1 MNMNSRFEDASAA
14 QNKQTNKSTGLK
26 GIINRLKEKRQAQVH
41 QRLQEKLLSQQRQ
54 WEDSSSR
61 QTPPS
66 TKPRMATAIPQ
77 REEKYDPSKLETSL
91 CHDYSDD
98 QLPPVPIENPCVA
111 SSAFVLGQALPG
123 PRNGPTAIDVLSDVH
138 NSIAEVGAAM
148 FRILTSPSTGACKQT
163 PCQLSITHS
172 CSVKKYCLS
181 HRVYLP

>member
-1 MNMNSRFEDASAA
+1 MKIQDSKMPA
-14 QNKQTNKSTGLK
+14 QNNQTSKSTGLK

-41 QRLQEKLLSQQRQ
+41 QRLQEKLLQQRQ

-66 TKPRMATAIPQ
+66 TKQRMATAIPQ

-91 CHDYSDD
+91 CHDFSDD
-98 QLPPVPIENPCVA
+98 QLPLVPIENPCVA

-123 PRNGPTAIDVLSDVH
+123 PRNGSTAIDVLSDVQ

-163 PCQLSITHS
+163 PCTLFITHS
-172 CSVKKYCLS
+172 SP
-181 HRVYLP
+181 HI